1 MPVSDASSGSR
12 RTPARHDNRMTASPH
27 TTARRRTLRAVAF
40 FEAAKGLAALAA
52 VIGLLDVLRHY
63 NLHHLA
69 LALLWRFHLDPQTHY
84 PALLLH
90 YADLLSAINVR
101 TLAPLAIGYISLRL
115 VESYGLWK
123 EKSWAEWLGALSGA
137 LYLPL
142 EAGHLMHRPTLINAA
157 VLLAN
162 LLVVTFLAFQ
172 LWQRRAH
179 GPHAFHSV

>member
-1 MPVSDASSGSR
+1 
-12 RTPARHDNRMTASPH
+12 MTAPPLV
-27 TTARRRTLRAVAF
+27 TARRRTLRAIAL

-90 YADLLSAINVR
+90 YADLLSVINLR

-115 VESYGLWK
+115 LESYGLWK
-123 EKSWAEWLGALSGA
+123 EKTWAEWLGALSRA

-142 EAGHLMHRPTLINAA
+142 EAGHLMHRTSLINGA

-162 LLVVTFLAFQ
+162 LAVVGFLALQ
-172 LWQRRAH
+172 LWQRRNIKKCE
-179 GPHAFHSV
+179 VCR

>member
-1 MPVSDASSGSR
+1 
-12 RTPARHDNRMTASPH
+12 MTAPPLV
-27 TTARRRTLRAVAF
+27 TARRRTLRAIAL

-52 VIGLLDVLRHY
+52 VIGLLDVLRYY

-69 LALLWRFHLDPQTHY
+69 LALLWRFHLNPQTHY

-90 YADLLSAINVR
+90 YADLLSVINVR

-115 VESYGLWK
+115 LESYGLWK
-123 EKSWAEWLGALSGA
+123 EKTWAEWLGALSGA

-142 EAGHLMHRPTLINAA
+142 EAGHLMHRTSLINGA

-162 LLVVTFLAFQ
+162 LAVVGFLALQ
-172 LWQRRAH
+172 LWQRRNIKKCE
-179 GPHAFHSV
+179 VCR

>member
-1 MPVSDASSGSR
+1 M
-12 RTPARHDNRMTASPH
+12 TPPPLV
-27 TTARRRTLRAVAF
+27 TARRRTLRAIAL

-52 VIGLLDVLRHY
+52 VVGLLDVLRHN

-90 YADLLSAINVR
+90 YADLLSVINLR

-115 VESYGLWK
+115 LESYGLWK
-123 EKSWAEWLGALSGA
+123 EKAWAEWLGALSGA

-142 EAGHLMHRPTLINAA
+142 EAGHLLHRATLTNAA

-162 LLVVTFLAFQ
+162 LAVVGFLALQ
-172 LWQRRAH
+172 LWQRRNAKK
-179 GPHAFHSV
+179 V

>member
-1 MPVSDASSGSR
+1 MHQAAAGTYQR
-12 RTPARHDNRMTASPH
+12 GIETRMTASHH
-27 TTARRRTLRAVAF
+27 TTARRRTLRAIAL

-52 VIGLLDVLRHY
+52 VIGLLDVLRYY

-69 LALLWRFHLDPQTHY
+69 LALLWRFHLNTQTHY

-90 YADLLSAINVR
+90 YADLLSVINVR

-115 VESYGLWK
+115 LESYGLWK
-123 EKSWAEWLGALSGA
+123 EKTWAEWLGALSGA

-142 EAGHLMHRPTLINAA
+142 EAGHLMHRPTLTNAA

-162 LLVVTFLAFQ
+162 LLVVGFLALQ
-172 LWQRRAH
+172 LWQRR
-179 GPHAFHSV
+179 SVKKV